1 MAKADIALTTLD
13 PWPHWTRVVKVVTPI
28 GKPHPPSSI
37 SASHM
42 SETQKSADMES
53 LARMA
58 ARLAGRNPDEQVTI
72 QLGDMP
78 AFDDVLWKYPDFL
91 ARAEAA

>member
-1 MAKADIALTTLD
+1 
-13 PWPHWTRVVKVVTPI
+13 
-28 GKPHPPSSI
+28 
-37 SASHM
+37 M

-78 AFDDVLWKYPDFL
+78 AFDDVLWKYPGFL

>member
-1 MAKADIALTTLD
+1 
-13 PWPHWTRVVKVVTPI
+13 
-28 GKPHPPSSI
+28 
-37 SASHM
+37 M

-58 ARLAGRNPDEQVTI
+58 ARLVGCNPDEHVTI
-72 QLGDMP
+72 QLGVMP

-91 ARAEAA
+91 ARAEAAYNELAGPAVASAQCSP